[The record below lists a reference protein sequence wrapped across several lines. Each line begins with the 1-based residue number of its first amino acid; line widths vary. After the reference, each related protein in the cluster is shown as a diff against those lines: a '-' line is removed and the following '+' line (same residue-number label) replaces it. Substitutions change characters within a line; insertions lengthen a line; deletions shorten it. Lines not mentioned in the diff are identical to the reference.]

1 MKFLPFSG
9 KSSKRSQV
17 SEIRSHSSIRQEI
30 EEHIEKNALV
40 VFGNRND
47 SWTQMMMHALRNI
60 LLDERVVSYQE
71 LSGEDLQGLL
81 KQRELIELTGQN
93 DPPYVFLA
101 RESMGSAL
109 LVVQMI
115 QSGSFTALLRKSEIN
130 VKPNFKEVSVAKN
143 IYNYPKG
150 DLGGM
155 QKWGREG
162 TVDTSRLNVLVVACG
177 STASDKVPK
186 LVGML
191 KKEGFG
197 VKLAASKSGEH
208 FFKDHGM
215 GELLSHID
223 VSDIYRDDDEWAF
236 RYQEFGMPVRAL
248 HLALCDWADIAVVA
262 PASCNTMGRVAHGCA
277 DNLVSCICLAWQY
290 QEKPVLF
297 CPACNANMWNN
308 ISTRNSVAILKEMGV
323 RFVGPAEG
331 MLSSGRKGYGMLAPL
346 DEILQSV
353 KEAAKALENP
363 VRWYLNMAKEAFNHR
378 DINLWP
384 IVIRFI
390 DEGTV
395 KINDTDSNHFGDSVL
410 HIALGGE
417 LENDAGSEVR
427 KAKISTDVVEKL
439 IKLKADVN
447 LKNQFNVSPL
457 DVAVGNRHIPS
468 CSLLLD
474 ARADP
479 SKSYKLLESTHDG
492 GTEELRA
499 LLKSHINHTFAS
511 KKNEPSEIP
520 SANVHSG
527 EDLCFIY
534 GDYKEGF
541 PRHDAG
547 LFNFLLGMGITVQ
560 AFPLLVPKEP
570 SCDDPACQCM
580 HRHPTLLDRQGMGFN
595 VKGEIYLCKKDTI
608 KHLDVS
614 LGYYGKEHPDN
625 RHTRR
630 LISLRLEGGKKVS
643 AHCYFLCGAAD
654 KMKELQEGKSECR
667 DEYTLQM
674 SQGRAKTG
682 SKIKA
687 EVLSGGGLNASV
699 KKQRMAS
706 FGSIECQQAINCS
719 NLTCLEYAFRLLEK
733 DITVNDIFHAA
744 ELPVGWVVDKGLCLA
759 QLTSVATEVIAK
771 LEDVWIESYHF
782 DADQVNYSGFES
794 AILSYASRPSQEE
807 VVICNCAM
815 RIAHDSQKG
824 GGHFALLGYIEE
836 NSFGELVAM
845 MYEVQPDEYGRTW
858 SCPLSLL
865 FKALQDKDG
874 DPDVKRARG
883 IIRLG
888 RHRNRGNIRDGW
900 ARMSG
905 ANTYVC
911 HCDPAFD
918 DETRSWLATWGS
930 LPADSFEAATNI
942 GGVAVAAL
950 ALTGMTGK
958 VTDPDEI
965 VRVLDLD
972 YTKILN
978 QVLDADHTSGLINK
992 YVREI
997 ESDLEEA
1004 KFDSVFAKTID
1015 LGQDAQEF
1023 LSTLLLSMT
1032 HDSHRSVVMLLLDV
1046 NLAKSS
1052 SIVVADANSEANVL
1066 SHGAAHW
1073 AIAVEVDVDHDT
1085 IIFADP
1091 KSKML
1096 QRLWRGNASDVWLGL
1111 QAMGS
1116 SVGVHLKQK
1125 TTHAKGSCARRGST
1139 RSNGNMSALNTLQA
1153 KTKSSALLTGKYA
1166 TG

>member
-346 DEILQSV
+346 DEILLFV

-378 DINLWP
+378 DVNLWP

-395 KINDTDSNHFGDSVL
+395 KINDTDSSQFGDSVL

-417 LENDAGSEVR
+417 LEDDANSEVR
-427 KAKISTDVVEKL
+427 RAKINAEVVEKL
-439 IKLKADVN
+439 IQLKADVN

-457 DVAVGNRHIPS
+457 DVAVGNRHVPS
-468 CSLLLD
+468 CSMLLD
-474 ARADP
+474 AHADP
-479 SKSYKLLESTHDG
+479 SKSFKLLESTSNES
-492 GTEELRA
+492 TAELRA
-499 LLKSHINHTFAS
+499 LLKSHINRTCAS
-511 KKNEPSEIP
+511 KRNEPLEIP
-520 SANVHSG
+520 SGDALSDEG
-527 EDLCFIY
+527 LCFIY
-534 GDYKEGF
+534 GDFKEGF

-547 LFNFLLGMGITVQ
+547 IFTKLVGRGVTMQ
-560 AFPLLVPKEP
+560 PFPLLVCKEAF
-570 SCDDPACQCM
+570 CDDPGCSCM
-580 HRHPTLLDRQGMGFN
+580 HRHPSLLDRQGMGFN
-595 VKGEIYLCKKDTI
+595 VKGEIFQCREDTV
-608 KHLDVS
+608 KRLDIS

-630 LISLRLEGGKKVS
+630 LISVRLEGGKQVS
-643 AHCYFLCGAAD
+643 AHCYFFGDAAG

-667 DEYTLQM
+667 DEYMLQM
-674 SQGRAKTG
+674 SQGRDKTG
-682 SKIKA
+682 SEIKS
-687 EVLSGGGLNASV
+687 EVLSGSGVNAFV
-699 KKQRMAS
+699 KSQRMAT
-706 FGSIECQQAINCS
+706 FGSIECQQTINCS
-719 NLTCLEYAFRLLEK
+719 NLTCLEYAFRLLEQ

-759 QLTSVATEVIAK
+759 QLTSVATEVNAK
-771 LEDVWIESYHF
+771 LDGIWVESYHF
-782 DADQVNYSGFES
+782 DEDQVNYSDFES
-794 AILSYASRPSQEE
+794 AILSYSSRPSQEE

-815 RIAHDSQKG
+815 RIAHESKKG
-824 GGHFALLGYIEE
+824 GGHFALLGYIEQ
-836 NSFGELVAM
+836 NSCGELVAV

-858 SCPLSLL
+858 SCPLTLL
-865 FKALQDKDG
+865 FKAMQDKDG

-888 RHRNRGNIRDGW
+888 RHRNRGDIRDGW

-918 DETRSWLATWGS
+918 DETRSWLSTWGS
-930 LPADSFEAATNI
+930 LPADSFEAVLNI

-958 VTDPDEI
+958 LTDTDEMM
-965 VRVLDLD
+965 RVLDVD
-972 YTKILN
+972 YTVILN

-992 YVREI
+992 YI
-997 ESDLEEA
+997 LEVGSELQEA
-1004 KFDSVFAKTID
+1004 NFDSVNAKPID

-1023 LSTLLLSMT
+1023 FFALTQVMADGQSVVLLLF
-1032 HDSHRSVVMLLLDV
+1032 DV

-1052 SIVVADANSEANVL
+1052 SIIVVDANSEANVL

-1073 AIAVEVDVDHDT
+1073 AVAVQADTDSDT
-1085 IIFADP
+1085 IVFADP
-1091 KSKML
+1091 KAKML
-1096 QRLWRGNASDVWLGL
+1096 QRLWRASASDVWLGL

-1116 SVGVHLKQK
+1116 STGVLVKRKSDGRDPISKLKRFTGRPR
-1125 TTHAKGSCARRGST
+1125 TTVV
-1139 RSNGNMSALNTLQA
+1139 NNLQA
-1153 KTKSSALLTGKYA
+1153 KTKSLALFGMKLEE
-1166 TG
+1166 